1 MTICWLLGC
10 SRQYRENCGLASTPP
25 VQTPTSYSLDV
36 ETDSFPI
43 DNPPPTQA
51 TGMALL
57 LIGAGPAARLQNS
70 AEQRSCASD
79 SAEYLSRE
87 IVEECADPQETGIDR
102 EDQPAFLILSSRVVQ
117 IPMLSPLSLLCS

>member
-1 MTICWLLGC
+1 
-10 SRQYRENCGLASTPP
+10 
-25 VQTPTSYSLDV
+25 
-36 ETDSFPI
+36 
-43 DNPPPTQA
+43 
-51 TGMALL
+51 MALL